1 MEVGPNGVTLQH
13 GGAGGSRK
21 NMWGVASGAQGMW
34 NPNYMFTADG
44 NHQGAFAG
52 LHMPTLSNW
61 RGELKAAQTASYL
74 QRCVKKTINPNGQ
87 YESPTTPGLMM
98 DVERFP
104 MTGTSYTKLR
114 DYGCSVAVN
123 LYLRFNL
130 EAGAIFLLMFIV
142 SLPQLVDS
150 YERNSLRNECRSAM
164 SDNATAVLTGDFVG
178 SYSGG
183 RCGYAD
189 AGNETLSI
197 RQNLTEIGFLVMTAL
212 GTCEEYNTLTDA
224 VLFSPTDSGKVGDDE
239 WPLSSTPNADFCV
252 GGDKETAIYWLGALN
267 SVIFILFMVRL
278 RRLQLTAARETD
290 KALWTA
296 ADYALLIRD
305 LPAHEIADDHDGV
318 PGQACLERQP
328 PPRPASTTGP
338 ACAHACEL
346 HLSLL

>member
-1 MEVGPNGVTLQH
+1 MKAAGAVLCALHITWPALRVMQARPNGATVQH
-13 GGAGGSRK
+13 GGANGGSKR
-21 NMWGVASGAQGMW
+21 NMWGIAPGAQGVW

-44 NHQGAFAG
+44 DHQGAFAG
-52 LHMPTLSNW
+52 LHVPTLSNW

-130 EAGAIFLLMFIV
+130 EAGAVFLLMFIV
-142 SLPQLVDS
+142 SLPQLFDS
-150 YERNSLRNECRSAM
+150 YERNSLRNECRNAM
-164 SDNATAVLTGDFVG
+164 SDNATAVLAGDFVG
-178 SYSGG
+178 SSSGG

-189 AGNETLSI
+189 DI
-197 RQNLTEIGFLVMTAL
+197 RQNLTQIGFLVMTAL
-212 GTCEEYNTLTDA
+212 GTCEEYNNVTDG

-252 GGDKETAIYWLGALN
+252 DGDKTTAIYWLGALN
-267 SVIFILFMVRL
+267 CVIFILFMVRL

-318 PGQACLERQP
+318 PGQVCLER
-328 PPRPASTTGP
+328 G
-338 ACAHACEL
+338 
-346 HLSLL
+346 

>member
-1 MEVGPNGVTLQH
+1 
-13 GGAGGSRK
+13 
-21 NMWGVASGAQGMW
+21 MWGVASGAQGMW

-338 ACAHACEL
+338 ECAHACEL